1 MSQSPGASSLH
12 QAIGQRIAERRR
24 RLGLTQGEL
33 GDLIGYSQQH
43 VGAFEAGRR
52 RVPTN
57 SLPAISRALGVRP
70 EALLL
75 EADATAARPESPPRV
90 RLADAVR
97 RLEALPLRHRRV
109 VLRLLEAALDDLEGL
124 ETSSLPVRSRPP
136 RVPRGPRPP
145 GQRRV
150 RRKGGKKAQ
159 GPEGLPRA
167 EGAVAREVVPEAGEG

>member
-1 MSQSPGASSLH
+1 MSQSPEGSSLH
-12 QAIGQRIAERRR
+12 EAIGQRIAECRH

-52 RVPTN
+52 RVPTS
-57 SLPAISRALGVRP
+57 SLAAISRALGVRP
-70 EALLL
+70 EVLLL
-75 EADATAARPESPPRV
+75 EAPAGDSRPASPPRM

-109 VLRLLEAALDDLEGL
+109 VLRLLEVALDDLEGV
-124 ETSSLPVRSRPP
+124 EAPPVPVRPRRP

-145 GQRRV
+145 GQRRA
-150 RRKGGKKAQ
+150 RRKGGKKA
-159 GPEGLPRA
+159 EG
-167 EGAVAREVVPEAGEG
+167 V